1 MKILTNNSIKNITE
15 LTDVF
20 CNMMT
25 TLTESLIKLRKSFIL
40 SITFVHIAWIYFHI
54 GVFPPLILLHIR
66 TIPLFWNSQICILY
80 SNITMYYTKSLLSIL
95 CFVLVKKLE
104 TSLSS
109 EHLQWPS
116 WLEQHFTQKSIRIQ
130 IKITFFDSK
139 KIIYTIHHVDEK
151 IKTLDFSRVKKENFS
166 GTTFWVA
173 SCNFKVIY

>member
-1 MKILTNNSIKNITE
+1 MF
-15 LTDVF
+15 F

-66 TIPLFWNSQICILY
+66 TIPLFWNPQICILY
-80 SNITMYYTKSLLSIL
+80 SNITIGAKDFIVIRAFTMTIL
-95 CFVLVKKLE
+95 IRAALYPKVHTYSNYNNIF
-104 TSLSS
+104 
-109 EHLQWPS
+109 
-116 WLEQHFTQKSIRIQ
+116 WLKENNLYN
-130 IKITFFDSK
+130 SK
-139 KIIYTIHHVDEK
+139 DAVDEK
-151 IKTLDFSRVKKENFS
+151 IKTLEFSRVKKENFS

>member
-1 MKILTNNSIKNITE
+1 MIRAISEVSKNTWPAGQLIVEILTNNFIKNITE

-80 SNITMYYTKSLLSIL
+80 SNITMYCIILSHYSQFCVL
-95 CFVLVKKLE
+95 C
-104 TSLSS
+104 LSKNWRLHCHQS
-109 EHLQWPS
+109 IYNDHL
-116 WLEQHFTQKSIRIQ
+116 
-130 IKITFFDSK
+130 D
-139 KIIYTIHHVDEK
+139 
-151 IKTLDFSRVKKENFS
+151 
-166 GTTFWVA
+166 
-173 SCNFKVIY
+173 